1 MSASMIETKLAARMG
16 LALAGLPPVPATGG
30 DLDLLSVL
38 GGVAV
43 GVGAML
49 LLAQMRPDWLA
60 QRGPSEEGESPE
72 ETRRRAVRELREIES
87 MLAAR
92 SEAARSPESRG
103 ALAEETRG
111 SGTPGRGNSPIEGAP
126 REAIEMRK
134 RDGADGSKRAA

>member
-1 MSASMIETKLAARMG
+1 MIETKLAARMG

-43 GVGAML
+43 
-49 LLAQMRPDWLA
+49 
-60 QRGPSEEGESPE
+60 GESPE